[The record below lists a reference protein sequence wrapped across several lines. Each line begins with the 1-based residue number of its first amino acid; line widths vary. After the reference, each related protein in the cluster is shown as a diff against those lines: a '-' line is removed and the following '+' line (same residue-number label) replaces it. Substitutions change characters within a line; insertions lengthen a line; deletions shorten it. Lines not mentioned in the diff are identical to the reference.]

1 MRVPVKQRI
10 CDPISA
16 ECRQPSAAG
25 VVRQHPLEQ
34 CDYALCFFRLK
45 RNGVP
50 DCGRKNGAAAA
61 AVWMRDLKDWT
72 FWDHLRTIA
81 SAAASALFVVALAAR

>member
-1 MRVPVKQRI
+1 
-10 CDPISA
+10 
-16 ECRQPSAAG
+16 
-25 VVRQHPLEQ
+25 
-34 CDYALCFFRLK
+34 
-45 RNGVP
+45 VP